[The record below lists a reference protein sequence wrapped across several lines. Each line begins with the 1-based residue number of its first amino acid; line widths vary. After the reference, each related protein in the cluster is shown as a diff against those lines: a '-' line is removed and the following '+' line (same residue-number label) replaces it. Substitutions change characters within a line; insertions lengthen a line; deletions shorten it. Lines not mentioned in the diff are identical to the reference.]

1 MVVRGTLQRS
11 YNREVPNDS
20 GAQPPRLSA
29 VGCSAVLGRDRVATM

>member
-20 GAQPPRLSA
+20 GQPPRLSA